1 MATLAKSSSTDAYS
15 PSHLVVTPC
24 SDQSHLIKHHS
35 LLFGIHDAAIL
46 YQWTKRAQLNDNYEL
61 ISKNH

>member
-15 PSHLVVTPC
+15 LSHLVVTN
-24 SDQSHLIKHHS
+24 QHLIKHHS
-35 LLFGIHDAAIL
+35 LLLGIHDAAIL

>member
-1 MATLAKSSSTDAYS
+1 MATPAKSSSTDAYS
-15 PSHLVVTPC
+15 PSHLVVTNQAF
-24 SDQSHLIKHHS
+24 SRRHS

-46 YQWTKRAQLNDNYEL
+46 YQWTKRAQLNDNYGL

>member
-1 MATLAKSSSTDAYS
+1 MATPAKSSSTDAYS
-15 PSHLVVTPC
+15 PSHLVVTN
-24 SDQSHLIKHHS
+24 QHLIKHHS